1 MDMNKFGCFCRKQV
15 RLLLAKFNF
24 RYYEDEAEYK
34 DYQFDFTAIKTQC
47 VAYSLEDVK
56 KVLDFAEQYQEK
68 GNYVALYLPY
78 EAAPAFNS
86 DMEVNFSKESS
97 NIYAAAYVFDSP
109 SKSNELHNKQSD
121 SQTKLDFKF
130 RLPDD
135 MLQAHIQ
142 AVQQAIVEG
151 NTYQVNYTTRLYDE
165 IRLPIT
171 DLYVHLTR
179 HAHGNYTVLLDTAE
193 LQVAS
198 ISPELFFQKGRFK
211 EQENVVLSKP
221 MKGTMPRGHNEADDH
236 MLYEKLM
243 YSSKDRAENVMI
255 VDLLRNDIARIAKP
269 GSVKVY
275 QPFHIEVYET
285 VCQMTSMVVGTMKEN
300 TSLVSLF
307 EALFPC
313 GSITGAPKINTMRY
327 IKQLEEIPRHVYCG
341 TIGLLLPNGKAI
353 FNVAIRTV
361 QYINGRAIYG
371 VGAGITIDSNP
382 EAEVAEFKSKTKILE
397 Q

>member
-1 MDMNKFGCFCRKQV
+1 MNNFVYFYRKRVKQLV
-15 RLLLAKFNF
+15 VKFNF
-24 RYYEDEAEYK
+24 RYYEDEVKFK
-34 DYQFDFTAIKTQC
+34 DYRFNFTSIKTQSI
-47 VAYSLEDVK
+47 AYSLADVK
-56 KVLDFAEQYQEK
+56 RVLDFAEEYQAK

-86 DMEVNFSKESS
+86 DMEVNFSKETS

-109 SKSNELHNKQSD
+109 NKSNELYEKSLNSKP
-121 SQTKLDFKF
+121 KLNFKF

-165 IRLPIT
+165 IRVPIT
-171 DLYVHLTR
+171 ELYAYLTR
-179 HAHGNYTVLLDTAE
+179 NAHGNYTVLLDTAE

-221 MKGTMPRGHNEADDH
+221 MKGTMSRGHNEAEDH
-236 MLYEKLM
+236 MLYEKLVH
-243 YSSKDRAENVMI
+243 SSKDRAENVMI
-255 VDLLRNDIARIAKP
+255 VDLLRNDIARIANP
-269 GSVKVY
+269 GTVKVY
-275 QPFHIEVYET
+275 QPFHIESYQTVY
-285 VCQMTSMVVGTMKEN
+285 QMTSMVAGIIKEN

-341 TIGLLLPNGKAI
+341 TIGLLLPDDKAI
-353 FNVAIRTV
+353 FNVAIRTI
-361 QYINGRAIYG
+361 QYINGKAIYG
-371 VGAGITIDSNP
+371 VGAGITIDSDP
-382 EAEVAEFKSKTKILE
+382 IAEVEEFKSKTKILE
-397 Q
+397 

>member
-1 MDMNKFGCFCRKQV
+1 MNNFVYFYRKRVKQLV
-15 RLLLAKFNF
+15 VKFNF
-24 RYYEDEAEYK
+24 RYYEDEVKFK
-34 DYQFDFTAIKTQC
+34 DYRFNFTSIKTQSI
-47 VAYSLEDVK
+47 AYSLADVK
-56 KVLDFAEQYQEK
+56 RVLDFAEEYQAK

-86 DMEVNFSKESS
+86 DMEVNFSKETS
-97 NIYAAAYVFDSP
+97 NIYAAAYIFDSP
-109 SKSNELHNKQSD
+109 NKSNELYEKSLNSKP
-121 SQTKLDFKF
+121 KLNFKF

-165 IRLPIT
+165 IRVPIT
-171 DLYVHLTR
+171 ELYAYLTR
-179 HAHGNYTVLLDTAE
+179 NAHGNYTVLLDTAE

-221 MKGTMPRGHNEADDH
+221 MKGTMSRGHNEAEDH
-236 MLYEKLM
+236 MLYEKLVH
-243 YSSKDRAENVMI
+243 SSKDRAENVMI
-255 VDLLRNDIARIAKP
+255 VDLLRNDIARIANP
-269 GSVKVY
+269 GTVKVY
-275 QPFHIEVYET
+275 QPFHIESYQTVY
-285 VCQMTSMVVGTMKEN
+285 QMTSMVAGTIKEN

-341 TIGLLLPNGKAI
+341 TIGLLLPDDKAI
-353 FNVAIRTV
+353 FNVAIRTI
-361 QYINGRAIYG
+361 QYINGKAIYG
-371 VGAGITIDSNP
+371 VGAGITIDSDP
-382 EAEVAEFKSKTKILE
+382 IAEVEEFKSKTKILE
-397 Q
+397 